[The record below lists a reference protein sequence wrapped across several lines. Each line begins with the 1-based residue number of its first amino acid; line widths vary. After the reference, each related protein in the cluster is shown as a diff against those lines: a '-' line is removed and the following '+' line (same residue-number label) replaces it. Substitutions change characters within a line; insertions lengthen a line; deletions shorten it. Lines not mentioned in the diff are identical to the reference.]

1 MKELENQLVNI
12 KLNIAYIE
20 GHIDFLKKYNLDYSD
35 WEEILKNFIN
45 AKRKIEK
52 KDRRII

>member
-20 GHIDFLKKYNLDYSD
+20 GHIDLLKKYNLDYSD
-35 WEEILKNFIN
+35 WEKILKDFIN
-45 AKRKIEK
+45 AKKEIEK
-52 KDRRII
+52 KIGE

>member
-35 WEEILKNFIN
+35 WEEILKDFIN
-45 AKRKIEK
+45 AKKKIEK
-52 KDRRII
+52 KIGE